1 MLPKLQTLTLT
12 SIIRP
17 MQHDHLAQSASIGAA
32 PEYTIGDLAKE
43 FDLTTRAIR
52 FYEDMGLLQPRREG
66 SGGRTRMYSARD
78 RARLKLT
85 LRAKRL
91 GLSLNE
97 AKEIIEVYDSPRDT
111 GVQLEKFLQ
120 ILAQHRA
127 QLEGRMQD
135 LQVTLD
141 EVRAQEK
148 EAQAML
154 RKLQARKPT

>member
-1 MLPKLQTLTLT
+1 M
-12 SIIRP
+12 
-17 MQHDHLAQSASIGAA
+17 
-32 PEYTIGDLAKE
+32 
-43 FDLTTRAIR
+43 
-52 FYEDMGLLQPRREG
+52 
-66 SGGRTRMYSARD
+66 
-78 RARLKLT
+78 
-85 LRAKRL
+85 
-91 GLSLNE
+91 
-97 AKEIIEVYDSPRDT
+97 YDSPRDT